1 MKKWLKFLPFLGI
14 PIIRIIEVDTI
25 VIPTLLHYFSFWTTV
40 VLASAVATLEL
51 IYIYFIV
58 GKVEQ
63 LTQEVAKKVARKVAE
78 DNPEF
83 AKDIVNESKDIFSKL
98 KRLAIKLYYF
108 ALDKYSHLI
117 ALAKT
122 TIFPLLQRGG
132 YLAIFLIG
140 LVPEPGFRV
149 GGAIFCQIINS
160 RRALV
165 ALLIGNIC
173 KTVGMVKFWAILS
186 FLPFWQ
192 RLLIVIASLVL
203 FWLFAKLFIKKRPP
217 A

>member
-14 PIIRIIEVDTI
+14 PIIRIVEVDTI

-40 VLASAVATLEL
+40 TLASVVATLEL

-58 GKVEQ
+58 GRVEQ
-63 LTQEVAKKVARKVAE
+63 LTQDMAKKVARKVAE
-78 DNPEF
+78 GNPEF
-83 AKDIVNESKDIFSKL
+83 AKDIIRDSNDVFSEL
-98 KRLAIKLYYF
+98 KRLAAKLYYF
-108 ALDKYSHLI
+108 TLDKYGSLV

-140 LVPEPGFRV
+140 LIPEPGFRV
-149 GGAIFCQIINS
+149 GGAIFCQIVNS
-160 RRALV
+160 RKALI

-173 KTVGMVKFWAILS
+173 KTAGMVKFWEVLS

-192 RLLIVIASLVL
+192 RLIIIIGFL
-203 FWLFAKLFIKKRPP
+203 FVFWILAKFFVKKKPP
-217 A
+217 V